1 MEERFDAI
9 SVGSGL
15 GGLTASALAALEG
28 RRVLV
33 LERNRVAGGVASGF
47 SRGGVRFDAGLHQ
60 LDGLDAADPKARLLD
75 QLGVREALRFLPTGE
90 VYAVRHPL
98 LEGSFTLPCGADEA
112 IEAATR
118 RFPSQRAG
126 IEAFFGTVCKIR
138 RKVSAIS
145 RHQGQTLFWLAQA
158 PILPLRFWIVG
169 RHERTCV
176 APFLDELFGDNE
188 AVKIALAGNILYHDA
203 DPAAVS
209 LLFFATA
216 QGSYLLG
223 GSHYIVGGGPALS
236 EHLARVV
243 STRGGAVATSRRA
256 VRILVEGGRAAGV
269 EHVDAATGTDPRV
282 ARAPVVFGNAAPS
295 HLSAMLP
302 EERREGFDA
311 RYAAIPL
318 SISLW
323 QLYLSLDAPA
333 ARFGVDAYSTF
344 IYPDWHRALR
354 DTTAS
359 LPLLGAAP
367 AGRLPCYVLV
377 DYSRLDAGIGG
388 PDDHVV
394 VLCGPD
400 ALSNWSGLDEGA
412 YRARKVQWIDAILG
426 DLERRFP
433 GVRGAVRHAEMA
445 TARTM
450 ARYLGTPGGAVYGF
464 QQIPSAAG
472 RFRPTPWTTVKG
484 LYLASAF
491 SRPGGGF
498 TGAML
503 GGSSAVRAAKK
514 DRLLR

>member
-1 MEERFDAI
+1 MEERYDAVSI
-9 SVGSGL
+9 GSGL
-15 GGLTASALAALEG
+15 GGLTASALWAREG

-33 LERNRVAGGVASGF
+33 LERGPHVGGVASGF
-47 SRGGVRFDAGLHQ
+47 SRGGVRFEAGLHQ
-60 LDGLDAADPKARLLD
+60 LDGLDPDDPKARLLRD
-75 QLGVREALRFLPTGE
+75 LGVREALEFLPTGE

-98 LEGSFTLPCGADEA
+98 IDGSFTLPCG
-112 IEAATR
+112 EAAALEAAVR
-118 RFPSQRAG
+118 RFPGREAG
-126 IEAFFGTVCKIR
+126 IREFLETVCKIR
-138 RKVSAIS
+138 RKVAAIS
-145 RHQGQTLFWLAQA
+145 RHQGETLYWLAQA

-176 APFLDELFGDNE
+176 GPFLDGLFGDDE
-188 AVKIALAGNILYHDA
+188 AVKVALAGNILYHDA

-223 GSHYIVGGGPALS
+223 GSHYVRGGGQMLS

-243 STRGGAVATSRRA
+243 SEHGGAIATSRRA
-256 VRILVEGGRAAGV
+256 ERILVEGGRAAGV
-269 EHVDAATGTDPRV
+269 VHVDARSGGDPQI
-282 ARAPVVFGNAAPS
+282 ARTRVVFGNAAPS
-295 HLSAMLP
+295 DLAAMLP
-302 EERREGFDA
+302 EEHGPAFAA
-311 RYAAIPL
+311 RYARHPL

-333 ARFGVDAYSTF
+333 ASFGVDAYSTF
-344 IYPDWHRALR
+344 VYPDWHRALR
-354 DTTAS
+354 DTTES
-359 LPLLGAAP
+359 VPLLGAAP

-388 PDDHVV
+388 PADHVI

-400 ALSNWSGLDEGA
+400 ALANWEDLPPDA
-412 YRARKVQWIDAILG
+412 YAARKAAWTDALLA

-433 GVRGAVRHAEMA
+433 GMRRAVRHAEMA

-450 ARYLGTPGGAVYGF
+450 RRHLGTPGGAVYGF
-464 QQIPSAAG
+464 AQIPSAAG

-484 LYLASAF
+484 VYLASAF

-503 GGSSAVRAAKK
+503 GGSSAYRAARK
-514 DRLLR
+514 DGHLR